1 VLYRG
6 GRERR
11 TMRWTDR
18 VAEGLPVPLTILIHE
33 LDELRGSA
41 LKACGLRF
49 RESLQAALTQGEL
62 FCI

>member
-1 VLYRG
+1 
-6 GRERR
+6 
-11 TMRWTDR
+11 MRWTDR
-18 VAEGLPVPLTILIHE
+18 VAEGLSVPLTILIHE